1 MIKTAKIGH
10 QTKIRFFKNRFWIQ
24 NFKAN
29 SFKKKI
35 FSPSKPIHERRDY
48 KYFQSKYSKIKCRIK
63 LKQFFWFF
71 MFKEK
76 LSESLQRFSFNGN
89 AFKKNTKQWSLK
101 IKFTCWDCCL
111 IFKFLFF
118 TFIVIFFLN
127 ENFSLSFLWVKFWR
141 SFWCFIAND
150 LDTENYFKISLT
162 TWSSSFDFILSSF
175 YASPKLIA
183 SFYILDT
190 PCC

>member
-118 TFIVIFFLN
+118 TFIVIFFK
-127 ENFSLSFLWVKFWR
+127 WKFFTKFFCGWN
-141 SFWCFIAND
+141 SGGAFGV
-150 LDTENYFKISLT
+150 L
-162 TWSSSFDFILSSF
+162 
-175 YASPKLIA
+175 
-183 SFYILDT
+183 
-190 PCC
+190 